1 MTAFDFAPLFARD
14 LPPAAGRW
22 TGFAEHNFVGGHND
36 PEGIPVEALVEA
48 ATRQLRA
55 KGRELAIYTLD
66 GGPQGLRELRE
77 VVARKL
83 TEDRGAPTDADQ
95 VLITS
100 GSLQGMDLVFSLLV
114 EPGDTV
120 IVEEHTYGGTL
131 SRLRRRGA
139 KVVGAPLDEHG
150 LRIDALERLLD
161 DMAAKGVRPKFIYTI
176 PTVQNPTGSVLP
188 VDRREALLDLAR
200 RHGVPVFED
209 ECYADLV
216 FGEDWPPALRGM
228 EGGDAV
234 IHIGS
239 FSKTLAPALRLGYLV
254 ADWPVLSR
262 LLPLKTDAGTG
273 AIEQLV
279 VADYFGSRFH
289 EHVAALKPRLAAK
302 LDVMVEAV
310 EREFGTAAEFT
321 RPEGG
326 IFFWMRL
333 PGVDTSKLYAA
344 AKAGG
349 VDFNPGAEWSTSP
362 QARDCLRLCFALP
375 SEEQIRAGVARLAE
389 ICRRETGIP
398 AVSANVRHAPAT

>member
-14 LPPAAGRW
+14 LPPAAQRW
-22 TGFAEHNFVGGHND
+22 AGFAEHNFVGGHND
-36 PEGIPVEALVEA
+36 PEGIPVEALIEA

-55 KGRELAIYTLD
+55 RGRELAVYTLD
-66 GGPQGLRELRE
+66 GGPQGLRELRA
-77 VVARKL
+77 VVAQKL
-83 TEDRGAPTDADQ
+83 TRDRGAPTDPDQ

-100 GSLQGMDLVFSLLV
+100 GSLQGLDLVNQLLI

-131 SRLRRRGA
+131 TRLRRRGA
-139 KVVGAPLDEHG
+139 KIVGAPLDEQG
-150 LRIDALERLLD
+150 LRIDALDALLD
-161 DMAAKGVRPKFIYTI
+161 ELAAAGVRPKFIYTI

-188 VDRREALLDLAR
+188 LDRRHALLALAR
-200 RHGVPVFED
+200 KHGVPVFED

-216 FGEDWPPALRGM
+216 WEGDWPPALRALDP
-228 EGGDAV
+228 DAV

-239 FSKTLAPALRLGYLV
+239 FSKTLAPALRIGYLV
-254 ADWPVLSR
+254 ADWPVMSR
-262 LLPLKTDAGTG
+262 LMPLKTDAGTG

-279 VADYFGSRFH
+279 IADYFGDRFH
-289 EHVAALKPRLAAK
+289 EHVAALKPRLRAK
-302 LDVMVEAV
+302 LDAMVEAV

-321 RPEGG
+321 RPKGG

-333 PGVDTSKLYAA
+333 PGVDTSALYPK

-349 VDFNPGAEWSTSP
+349 IEFNPGAEWSVNP
-362 QARDCLRLCFALP
+362 AARDCLRLCFALP
-375 SEEQIRAGVARLAE
+375 TEAQIHEGVARLAG

-398 AVSANVRHAPAT
+398 AIGANIRH

>member
-14 LPPAAGRW
+14 LPPAAKRW

-36 PEGIPVEALVEA
+36 PEGVPVEALIDSAV
-48 ATRQLRA
+48 RQLRA
-55 KGRELAIYTLD
+55 KGPQLAIYTLD

-83 TEDRGAPTDADQ
+83 TRDRGAPTDPDQ

-100 GSLQGMDLVFSLLV
+100 GSLQGLDLVNELLIN
-114 EPGDTV
+114 PGDTV
-120 IVEEHTYGGTL
+120 IVEEDTYGGTL

-139 KVVGAPLDEHG
+139 RIVGAALDRDG
-150 LRIDALERLLD
+150 LKIDALERQLD
-161 DMAAKGVRPKFIYTI
+161 ELAAQGVRPKFIYTI
-176 PTVQNPTGSVLP
+176 PTIQNPTGSVLP
-188 VDRREALLDLAR
+188 VERRRALLELAR
-200 RHGVPVFED
+200 SRGVPVFED

-216 FGEDWPPALRGM
+216 FEGDWPPAMRGM

-279 VADYFGSRFH
+279 VADYFGRYFH
-289 EHVAALKPRLAAK
+289 EHVAALKPRLEAK
-302 LDVMVEAV
+302 LDAMVEAV
-310 EREFGTAAEFT
+310 EREFGTAAEFV
-321 RPEGG
+321 RPKGG
-326 IFFWMRL
+326 IFFWMRI
-333 PGVDTSKLYAA
+333 PGVDTSSLYP
-344 AKAGG
+344 KAVAEG
-349 VDFNPGAEWSTSP
+349 VEFNPGAEWSVRGD
-362 QARDCLRLCFALP
+362 ARDCIRLCFALP
-375 SEEQIRAGVARLAE
+375 SEAQIRAGIAKLAE

-398 AVSANVRHAPAT
+398 AVSGNVRHAAAR